1 MQKIT
6 THTMNILSD
15 YINQDFEPFDIK
27 DNIARVQDF
36 FTDIN
41 FSHFPVTEE
50 GVFVGNISSED
61 VDSFDFSKELTD
73 YKYTFE
79 GFFTRKNSV
88 LLDVLD
94 DFAKNES
101 NVIPVLDDHNN
112 YIGYY
117 ELEDIIKVFNE
128 TPFLREIGGIIIV
141 EKGINDYS
149 FSQIAQIIEGNNGK
163 ILGAFISNADAE
175 KVQITIKI
183 GEGGLNEIIQTFRRY
198 EYEII
203 SEHQED
209 DYLKTLKE
217 RSDYLDRY
225 LNI

>member
-1 MQKIT
+1 
-6 THTMNILSD
+6 MNILSD

-27 DNIARVQDF
+27 ETIARVQDF
-36 FTDIN
+36 FTDVN
-41 FSHFPVTEE
+41 FSHFPVIEE
-50 GVFVGNISSED
+50 GVFIGNISSED
-61 VDSFDFSKELTD
+61 ADGLDFSKVLAD

-101 NVIPVLDDHNN
+101 NVIPVLDEHNK

-128 TPFLREIGGIIIV
+128 TPFLKEIGAIIIV

-163 ILGAFISNADAE
+163 ILGSFISSADAE
-175 KVQITIKI
+175 KIQITIKI
-183 GEGGLNEIIQTFRRY
+183 GEGGLNDIIQTFRRY

>member
-1 MQKIT
+1 
-6 THTMNILSD
+6 MNTLSD
-15 YINQDFEPFDIK
+15 YINQDFKPFDSSETV
-27 DNIARVQDF
+27 AFAQDF

-41 FSHFPVTEE
+41 FTHFPIIEN
-50 GVFVGNISSED
+50 GVFIGNISAED
-61 VDSFDFSKELTD
+61 IETFDFSKNLSD
-73 YKYTFE
+73 YKYTLE

-94 DFAKNES
+94 DFAKNET
-101 NVIPVLDDHNN
+101 NIIPVLDEHNN
-112 YIGYY
+112 YVGYY
-117 ELEDIIKVFNE
+117 ELEDVIKVFNE
-128 TPFLREIGGIIIV
+128 TPFLKEIGGIVIV

-149 FSQIAQIIEGNNGK
+149 FSQIAQIVEGNNGK
-163 ILGAFISNADAE
+163 ILGAFISSADAD
-175 KVQITIKI
+175 KVQITIKL
-183 GEGGLNEIIQTFRRY
+183 GDGGLNEIIQTFRRY

-225 LNI
+225 LNM

>member
-1 MQKIT
+1 MT
-6 THTMNILSD
+6 ILSD
-15 YINQDFEPFDIK
+15 YINQDLKPLEIQETVA
-27 DNIARVQDF
+27 NAQDF
-36 FTDIN
+36 FLDVP
-41 FSHFPVTEE
+41 FSHFPVMEE
-50 GVFVGNISSED
+50 GVFIGNVSAED
-61 VDSFDFSKELTD
+61 VDTFDFDKKLSD

-79 GFFTRKNSV
+79 GFFSRKDSV

-94 DFAKNES
+94 DFAKNET
-101 NVIPVLDDHNN
+101 NIIPVLDELNN

-117 ELEDIIKVFNE
+117 ELEDLIKVFNE
-128 TPFLREIGGIIIV
+128 TPFLKELGGIIIV
-141 EKGINDYS
+141 EKPINGYS
-149 FSQIAQIIEGNNGK
+149 FSQISQIIEGNNAK
-163 ILGAFISNADAE
+163 ILGAYISSSDTE

-183 GEGGLNEIIQTFRRY
+183 ADGSLNEIIQTFRRY

-217 RSDYLDRY
+217 RSDYLDKY